1 MKEFLTTAVF
11 KLVVTA
17 TAVIQ
22 FFLATPKQ
30 TVTPP
35 SPIHLPQI
43 AEVQQI
49 PEVVLPDPFSVLS
62 PENFQVENIPREKF
76 FPLIP
81 KKVTSRQNSVPQVAT
96 SKPQILDPRLH
107 GWDLT
112 NAKIAPAV
120 VNIFCTLQTGNI
132 IRTSTGSGV
141 VIDPRGVILTNAHI
155 AQYLLLA
162 DTTTNPKTN
171 CTIRSGNPAKGN
183 LSAKLLYISPAWMSE
198 HGGDL
203 LNPSPVGTGE
213 YDYALLLETGNAH
226 PFSPLAD
233 ENENTDSGEDTI
245 LAGYPSPFTSL
256 SSRDNLSFL
265 SVLTQIE
272 KTQGFRGNGNDL
284 LYFGGSLLAERG
296 SSGGPVINEDGK
308 VLGILVTATPGIT
321 VASRE
326 SRAIS
331 ASYIQKDF
339 REENGTSI
347 QEFLSGDLNT
357 ARANFMNQYGN
368 SLGARLLQN
377 FN

>member
-35 SPIHLPQI
+35 SPVHLSQI
-43 AEVQQI
+43 AQVQQI
-49 PEVVLPDPFSVLS
+49 PEIVLPDPFSLLS
-62 PENFQVENIPREKF
+62 PENFQVENVPAKKF
-76 FPLIP
+76 LPLIP
-81 KKVTSRQNSVPQVAT
+81 KKVASRQNPVPQVAT

-120 VNIFCTLQTGNI
+120 VNIFCTLQTRNI

-162 DTTTNPKTN
+162 DTATNPKTD
-171 CTIRSGNPAKGN
+171 CAIRNGNPAKGN
-183 LSAKLLYISPAWMSE
+183 AFAKLLYISPAWINA

-213 YDYALLLETGNAH
+213 HDYALLMSNTRSFA
-226 PFSPLAD
+226 PLAH
-233 ENENTDSGEDTI
+233 ENTEPGEDTI

-256 SSRDNLSFL
+256 SSRDNLNFL
-265 SVLTQIE
+265 SVLTQTE
-272 KTQGFRGNGNDL
+272 KTQGFRGNGDDL

-347 QEFLSGDLNT
+347 QEFLSGDLNS
-357 ARANFMNQYGN
+357 ARINFMNQYGN
-368 SLGARLLQN
+368 SLGAKLLQN